1 MKTFIVTPLQSSTL
15 ARSTHTSLIV
25 TSLLL
30 RTRGATA
37 LTTPGSG
44 STNPPP
50 LTPPSIVS
58 RASHLAST
66 ETGKPASLA
75 HRSEYALDETPGTAR
90 YRKTTRSSS
99 APFTLFTSFMSLSSS
114 GRCTRIVRNCVAG
127 TLGTNAA
134 SQTSVKCVATNAIGG
149 CLRPDTYVKNPANK
163 PTPSQVTC
171 KQHTRRHS
179 NCHNTSN

>member
-1 MKTFIVTPLQSSTL
+1 MITFRAVSNP
-15 ARSTHTSLIV
+15 APRSNPASALTTFSF
-25 TSLLL
+25 L
-30 RTRGATA
+30 RTRAATA

-44 STNPPP
+44 STIPP
-50 LTPPSIVS
+50 LTPPPSTAS
-58 RASHLAST
+58 KASHLAST
-66 ETGKPASLA
+66 ETGKPASRA
-75 HRSEYALDETPGTAR
+75 HRSEYALDETPGTAL

-99 APFTLFTSFMSLSSS
+99 APFTLFLSFSLSSS
-114 GRCTRIVRNCVAG
+114 GRCTRIVRNCVVG

-171 KQHTRRHS
+171 KQHA
-179 NCHNTSN
+179 TSF